1 MPKANKIG
9 IEVINAKL
17 AGDIRELMSAGLKDN
32 CQNWGESRGQFG
44 VNTSEESMNSR
55 TALEPGI
62 VMDHSNSN
70 KLPRL
75 PAEEGIQKLQPGLAK
90 DKT

>member
-9 IEVINAKL
+9 IEVVNAKL
-17 AGDIRELMSAGLKDN
+17 AGDIRELMSGGLRDN
-32 CQNWGESRGQFG
+32 YQNWGGSRGQFG
-44 VNTSEESMNSR
+44 VNSEESIYSR

-62 VMDHSNSN
+62 VTDHSNSN
-70 KLPRL
+70 KLPKL
-75 PAEEGIQKLQPGLAK
+75 PAEEGIQKLQPGFSK